1 MNKAFALTIIC
12 LCRLASQAATFGTVV
27 PVTGGATDLVVDES
41 RGRLYIVDTTQ
52 NRIDV
57 YSTAQKRFLNPIPV
71 GTQPLSA
78 AISRDGAR
86 LYVTIYS
93 SSALE
98 VVDLDS
104 ATVVRRVSLPASP
117 EGVAV
122 GGDERVLITTLG
134 SGASNAEN
142 RLLLYDPNLAG
153 EDALRAVAT
162 TLPAPTTPTTTIT
175 SSRVYMSTRSNLTA
189 SADGRWIIGLN
200 NPSASSRQMFV
211 FEVASGSMLRSRTL
225 TSISNVLSVSP
236 NGDRFMAGLSLFD
249 AGTLAITAQQN
260 TANSMYPFPNNAN
273 FSTQSNQGGSVFA
286 PDLSVVYSAFNIAP
300 VTTTGAATN
309 TSQLLLS
316 DPDNLL
322 IRLGIQ
328 LPENLTGKMVI
339 TSDGATIYALSQ
351 SGFIVIPISTL
362 YDNPIASIESPA
374 LLLAYDQCG
383 VTSSKRTGEVVVR
396 NIGKGRLTA
405 TAQVNTSSAVTFTF
419 PIAGQQGVNIAVPPT
434 AGGGGFGGIPIGGG
448 GPGGGAGAGAPG
460 GAFPII
466 LPQDPTTGAGG
477 GQIMIPPG
485 AAGFG
490 GAAGAGGAA
499 FDPRGSNLSAAQ
511 QTGVSS
517 AAPTLTTRR
526 TDTETIFQ
534 FAFNSNAAKSLGTQA
549 PTDFL
554 VQAAEA
560 IKIPVRIRAYQNYRN
575 AEANGDVKT
584 APTSVSTSEGLVDM
598 VMDSARQRLYIAN
611 SGLNRVEVFDTR
623 ANRFL
628 TPIKAGQ
635 LPRSLAMT
643 PNGKLLY
650 VANSGGE
657 SIGIIDLDKGEVTGK
672 VRFPPVNYNASY
684 ALNTPSVIVAT
695 LSGLQVVMSDGTLW
709 KVVNDEAMP
718 RKSGAVLGT
727 SAITSPRTMVA
738 TPGGEYALL
747 LGGSGTA
754 YLYDASADDF
764 VLSQSVVAT
773 PIQGYFGPLAAGPRG
788 QYYVVN
794 GTVLNSSL
802 TPLSA
807 SSVGGGPG
815 GFPGL
820 PVSATTGSAI
830 AAVAA
835 VDATTIARFSQ
846 PARASANA
854 AVTETPAVQ
863 LVNAAT
869 SAMRGSSPVLEGPLS
884 SQVGNQRVN
893 VNGRTMAVDPAGATA
908 YVLTTSGL
916 SIVPLGATQQ
926 IQFQP
931 GAALPSTMMLVNQ
944 NGVVNTANYQAS
956 FAPGSLVSIFGQNL
970 GTEASAATSTLPS
983 LMGGVCVTMDDK
995 ALPLFMT
1002 SPSQINLQIPPD
1014 TKAGTHTL
1022 LVRSPERYTSG
1033 MRYSIS
1039 VKKYAPAVFL
1049 NAQTGQA
1056 AVYRANGTPVGK
1068 SAKAKRDESLTLYA
1082 TGLGVT
1088 QGGKVTA
1095 GAPAPSS
1102 PLAVTDKVQ
1111 VFFGDPDMKQS
1122 EMIVDWSG
1130 LTPGQIGIYQIN
1142 LRVPGF
1148 HEKGDALPVT
1158 VRIGGV
1164 DSPTTGANVPTVAVE

>member
-1 MNKAFALTIIC
+1 M
-12 LCRLASQAATFGTVV
+12 
-27 PVTGGATDLVVDES
+27 
-41 RGRLYIVDTTQ
+41 
-52 NRIDV
+52 
-57 YSTAQKRFLNPIPV
+57 
-71 GTQPLSA
+71 
-78 AISRDGAR
+78 
-86 LYVTIYS
+86 
-93 SSALE
+93 
-98 VVDLDS
+98 
-104 ATVVRRVSLPASP
+104 
-117 EGVAV
+117 
-122 GGDERVLITTLG
+122 
-134 SGASNAEN
+134 
-142 RLLLYDPNLAG
+142 
-153 EDALRAVAT
+153 
-162 TLPAPTTPTTTIT
+162 
-175 SSRVYMSTRSNLTA
+175 
-189 SADGRWIIGLN
+189 
-200 NPSASSRQMFV
+200 
-211 FEVASGSMLRSRTL
+211 
-225 TSISNVLSVSP
+225 
-236 NGDRFMAGLSLFD
+236 
-249 AGTLAITAQQN
+249 
-260 TANSMYPFPNNAN
+260 
-273 FSTQSNQGGSVFA
+273 
-286 PDLSVVYSAFNIAP
+286 
-300 VTTTGAATN
+300 
-309 TSQLLLS
+309 
-316 DPDNLL
+316 
-322 IRLGIQ
+322 
-328 LPENLTGKMVI
+328 PENLTGNMVI
-339 TSDGATIYALSQ
+339 SSNGATIYALSQ
-351 SGFIVIPISTL
+351 SGFLIIPVSTI

-374 LLLAYDQCG
+374 VLLAYDQCG

-396 NIGKGRLTA
+396 NLGKGRLTA

-434 AGGGGFGGIPIGGG
+434 AGGGAAGGIPIGGG
-448 GPGGGAGAGAPG
+448 GPGGGAGGGAPG

-485 AAGFG
+485 AAGFA

-511 QTGVSS
+511 QTGVAS
-517 AAPTLTTRR
+517 AAPTVTTRR

-534 FAFNSNAAKSLGTQA
+534 FGFNSNAAKSLGTQT

-560 IKIPVRIRAYQNYRN
+560 INIPIRIRAYQNYRN

-598 VMDSARQRLYIAN
+598 VADSARQRLYIAN

-623 ANRFL
+623 ANQFL

-643 PNGKLLY
+643 PDGKLLY

-657 SIGIIDLDKGEVTGK
+657 SISIVDLDKGEVTGK
-672 VRFPPVNYNASY
+672 VRFPPVAYNASF

-695 LSGLQVVMSDGTLW
+695 LSGLQVVMSDGKLW

-718 RKSGAVLGT
+718 RKSSAVLGT

-754 YLYDASADDF
+754 YLYDATADDF

-773 PIQGYFGPLAAGPRG
+773 PIQGYFGPVAAGPRG
-788 QYYVVN
+788 QYFVVN

-807 SSVGGGPG
+807 SGAGGGPG
-815 GFPGL
+815 GLPGL
-820 PVSATTGSAI
+820 PVTTTGSAI

-846 PARASANA
+846 PARANANA
-854 AVTETPAVQ
+854 TVTETPTVQ

-869 SAMRGSSPVLEGPLS
+869 AATRSSSPVLEGPLS

-893 VNGRTMAVDPAGATA
+893 VNGRTMAVDSTSSTA

-916 SIVPLGATQQ
+916 SIVPLSATQQ
-926 IQFQP
+926 IPFQP
-931 GAALPSTMMLVNQ
+931 GAALPSNLILVNQ
-944 NGVVNTANYQAS
+944 NGVVNAANYQAS
-956 FAPGSLVSIFGQNL
+956 IAPGSSISIFGQNL
-970 GTEASAATSTLPS
+970 GTEASATTSTLPT
-983 LMGGVCVTMDDK
+983 LLGGVCVTLDDK

-1033 MRYSIS
+1033 LRYSIN

-1056 AVYRANGTPVGK
+1056 AVYRANGAPVSK

-1082 TGLGVT
+1082 TGLGAT

-1130 LTPGQIGIYQIN
+1130 LTPGQIGIYQID

-1164 DSPTTGANVPTVAVE
+1164 DSPTTGTNAPTIAVE